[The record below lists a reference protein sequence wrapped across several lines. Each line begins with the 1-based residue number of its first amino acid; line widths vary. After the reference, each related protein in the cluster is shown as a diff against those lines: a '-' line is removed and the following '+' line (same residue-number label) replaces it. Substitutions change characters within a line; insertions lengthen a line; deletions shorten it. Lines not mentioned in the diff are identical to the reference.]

1 MNSQFLDGVFTIS
14 GLSSKIT
21 SLMSAI
27 TSSDILN
34 YLRATTM

>member
-1 MNSQFLDGVFTIS
+1 MNSQFLDGVFTMS

-21 SLMSAI
+21 YLMSAI
-27 TSSDILN
+27 TSSGILN